1 LTPASDFAR
10 DTYKEKNVQRKSHQH
25 KAATQTGLT
34 AAQLDAIINAF
45 EARCTRVDYRHGQR
59 EELSAAKRDLE
70 NHTDLEAKI
79 ATANLQTAKIG
90 AYAQAFAT
98 VTESLGI
105 LVKSLTPARAAAYAA
120 ALITILNALV
130 HLFR

>member
-1 LTPASDFAR
+1 M
-10 DTYKEKNVQRKSHQH
+10 QRKSHQH

-34 AAQLDAIINAF
+34 AAQLDALINAF

-79 ATANLQTAKIG
+79 ATANLHTAKIG
-90 AYAQAFAT
+90 AYAEAFAT

>member
-1 LTPASDFAR
+1 M
-10 DTYKEKNVQRKSHQH
+10 QRKSHQH
-25 KAATQTGLT
+25 KAATQTDLT
-34 AAQLDAIINAF
+34 VTEFDALIHAF
-45 EARCTRVDYRHGQR
+45 EARCIQVDYRHGQR

-79 ATANLQTAKIG
+79 VGANLHTAKIR
-90 AYAQAFAT
+90 AYAQAFST
-98 VTESLGI
+98 VTKSLGV

>member
-1 LTPASDFAR
+1 M
-10 DTYKEKNVQRKSHQH
+10 QRKSQQH
-25 KAATQTGLT
+25 KAATTPIGLT
-34 AAQLDAIINAF
+34 VAQFDALIMAF
-45 EARCTRVDYRHGQR
+45 KASCTEVDYRHEQR

-70 NHTDLEAKI
+70 NHTDLDSKI
-79 ATANLQTAKIG
+79 VTAHLRTAKIS

-98 VTESLGI
+98 VTESLAV

-120 ALITILNALV
+120 ALIALPNALV

>member
-1 LTPASDFAR
+1 LTLASDFAR
-10 DTYKEKNVQRKSHQH
+10 DTYKEKNMQRKSHQH
-25 KAATQTGLT
+25 QAATQTGLT
-34 AAQLDAIINAF
+34 VAQLDALINAC
-45 EARCTRVDYRHGQR
+45 EAGCTRVDYRHGQR

-79 ATANLQTAKIG
+79 ATANLHTAKIG
-90 AYAQAFAT
+90 AYAEAFAT
-98 VTESLGI
+98 VTDSLGI
-105 LVKSLTPARAAAYAA
+105 LVKSHTPARAAAYAA

>member
-1 LTPASDFAR
+1 M
-10 DTYKEKNVQRKSHQH
+10 
-25 KAATQTGLT
+25 
-34 AAQLDAIINAF
+34 
-45 EARCTRVDYRHGQR
+45 
-59 EELSAAKRDLE
+59 SAAKRDLE

-79 ATANLQTAKIG
+79 ATANLHTAKIG
-90 AYAQAFAT
+90 AYAEAFAT

>member
-1 LTPASDFAR
+1 M
-10 DTYKEKNVQRKSHQH
+10 QRKSHQH
-25 KAATQTGLT
+25 KAATPTGLT
-34 AAQLDAIINAF
+34 VAEFDALIHAF
-45 EARCTRVDYRHGQR
+45 EAGCTRVEYRHGQR
-59 EELSAAKRDLE
+59 EELCAAKRDLE

-79 ATANLQTAKIG
+79 ATANLHTAKIG